1 MSSNYRVL
9 FWANRS
15 GDKPVANWLKDL
27 KKEDRIYLGDLLRD
41 LAIDGPFSRPK
52 VFKHLEGDLWEIKD
66 KRSPGPGFR
75 IYFGFNGS
83 EIVCLVVN
91 AGSKKSQDRD
101 IELAK
106 KRLKN
111 EV

>member
-1 MSSNYRVL
+1 MSNYKVL
-9 FWANRS
+9 VWQNRD
-15 GDKPVANWLKDL
+15 GEKPVAKWMKSLR
-27 KKEDRIYLGDLLRD
+27 KEDQIYLADIFRD
-41 LAIDGPFSRPK
+41 LATDGPFSRPK
-52 VFKHLEGDLWEIKD
+52 VFKHLEGELWEIKD

-75 IYFGFNGS
+75 IYFGFNGAQ
-83 EIVCLVVN
+83 IVCLVVH
-91 AGSKKSQDRD
+91 AGSKKSQERD

>member
-1 MSSNYRVL
+1 MSNFRVL
-9 FWANRS
+9 FWANS
-15 GDKPVANWLKDL
+15 NGEKPVAKWMKAL
-27 KKEDRIYLGDLLRD
+27 KKEDQIYLADIFRD
-41 LAIDGPFSRPK
+41 LANDGPLSRPK

-83 EIVCLVVN
+83 DIICLVVH

-106 KRLKN
+106 KRLKS